1 MADSFG
7 AAPVGGAHQI
17 GRLVRGYLDRA
28 IERVHCFGLV
38 AGCRFDAAGNH
49 ICMRIFWICGNK
61 RFGFPDRLVDP
72 ALSSKNEGSI
82 GVQLENTWAN
92 LDRRSVVGERV
103 VSFSGA

>member
-49 ICMRIFWICGNK
+49 ICMRIFWIRGNK
-61 RFGFPDRLVDP
+61 RFGLPDRLVDP

-82 GVQLENTWAN
+82 GVQLQQS
-92 LDRRSVVGERV
+92 LR
-103 VSFSGA
+103 